1 MPPAR
6 LKADFPGL
14 VIVGSAYSYLQHWL
28 PHVAQHVIRHGM
40 ADFIGLGRMVL
51 SYPTMAADILAG
63 APLAQKFICRTFS
76 DCTTG
81 PRLAYTSGCY
91 PLDPFYAAR
100 PEGRDDSEG
109 AHAGAPEMRSDM
121 SITFTRRA
129 LLLAAILVA
138 AATAGSAQQ
147 AKPALGA
154 TSSSTTPTSPRTSP
168 ARTTAAVRPS
178 ATRSSSRCR
187 TCTSSSASVRS
198 SRAPASATTS
208 RKKTRSTTC
217 SAAAAS

>member
-1 MPPAR
+1 MFPPSDGYAPPEDPLRGVARQIDATAR

-100 PEGRDDSEG
+100 PE
-109 AHAGAPEMRSDM
+109 
-121 SITFTRRA
+121 
-129 LLLAAILVA
+129 
-138 AATAGSAQQ
+138 AATILKVRTQ
-147 AKPALGA
+147 AHQK
-154 TSSSTTPTSPRTSP
+154 
-168 ARTTAAVRPS
+168 
-178 ATRSSSRCR
+178 
-187 TCTSSSASVRS
+187 
-198 SRAPASATTS
+198 
-208 RKKTRSTTC
+208 
-217 SAAAAS
+217 